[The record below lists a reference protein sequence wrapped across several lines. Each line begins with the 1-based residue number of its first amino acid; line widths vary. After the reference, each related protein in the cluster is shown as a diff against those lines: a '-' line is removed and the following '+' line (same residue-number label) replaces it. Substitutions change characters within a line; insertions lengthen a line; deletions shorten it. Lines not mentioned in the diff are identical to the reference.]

1 MEQNLEPFRT
11 MRGARF
17 GRAWTKS
24 IPYTTAEVL
33 TKLTNIMAE
42 GWKECYPRDYYEHVH
57 GFVKGVLSDAGSC
70 NLSREECQQLEH
82 YETVFKKMKPPPRPG
97 RKEYCRKLR
106 SRAASTKEMQPP
118 PRFDHAD
125 HRRKLRRQPAPK
137 KY

>member
-1 MEQNLEPFRT
+1 MEQNLELFRT

-24 IPYTTAEVL
+24 TPYTTAEVL
-33 TKLTNIMAE
+33 TRLANILAE

-57 GFVKGVLSDAGSC
+57 SFLKSMLSDAC
-70 NLSREECQQLEH
+70 RRDLSREVCQRLEH
-82 YETVFKKMKPPPRPG
+82 YEDVFKKMKPPPRPG

-106 SRAASTKEMQPP
+106 SRAALTKEMQPP
-118 PRFDHAD
+118 PRFDHAG
-125 HRRKLRRQPAPK
+125 HRRMLRRRLASK